1 MKRMKTTV
9 LVIFLIVLA
18 TFSIG
23 IAAETAIVKNQ
34 QKNIQNNKQQQSLFD
49 AEITFYILTG
59 DGCGCN
65 PIPGVSIYAG
75 SEPGEY
81 GVTDEDG
88 MCVLTLEI
96 LGEYAVYIEAE
107 KRLEIEFEFNVIDD
121 QTFTFHMFKKDDSS
135 LSETSLLYRLVTN
148 ILNR

>member
-9 LVIFLIVLA
+9 LVIFLMVLA
-18 TFSIG
+18 TFAIG
-23 IAAETAIVKNQ
+23 IVAEAVIVKNQ
-34 QKNIQNNKQQQSLFD
+34 QKNIQNDIPQQSLFD

-81 GVTDEDG
+81 GETDEDG

-96 LGEYAVYIEAE
+96 LGEYEVYIEAE
-107 KRLEIEFEFNVIDD
+107 KHLEIEFEFNVIDD

-135 LSETSLLYRLVTN
+135 SRETSLLYRLVTN

>member
-9 LVIFLIVLA
+9 LVIFLMVLA
-18 TFSIG
+18 TYSIG
-23 IAAETAIVKNQ
+23 IAAETANVKNQ
-34 QKNIQNNKQQQSLFD
+34 QNNIPQQSLFD

-59 DGCGCN
+59 GGCGCS
-65 PIPGVSIYAG
+65 PIPGVSIFGG

-96 LGEYAVYIEAE
+96 LGEYEIYIEAE
-107 KRLEIEFEFNVIDD
+107 KRLGIEFEFNVIDD

>member
-9 LVIFLIVLA
+9 LVIFLMVLA
-18 TFSIG
+18 TYSIG
-23 IAAETAIVKNQ
+23 ITAETANVKNQ
-34 QKNIQNNKQQQSLFD
+34 QNNIPQQSLFD

-59 DGCGCN
+59 DGCGCS

-107 KRLEIEFEFNVIDD
+107 KYLEIEFEFNVIDD

-135 LSETSLLYRLVTN
+135 LSETSLLYSLVTN
-148 ILNR
+148 ISNR